1 MKLLFVCT
9 GNTCRSPMAEG
20 FARQMFG
27 DLLQVSSAGIDAW
40 DGSEASSHALEVLR
54 EHDIDFSNHRSK
66 RVTAERL
73 EEADWI
79 IPMTLAQQEN
89 LKRRYPQYGHKIR
102 YVGEWADKQF
112 DVRDPWMGS
121 LEDYRRTAQE
131 IREFLNDLKGKLTNL
146 QG

>member
-27 DLLQVSSAGIDAW
+27 DSIHVSSAGMDAW
-40 DGSEASSHALEVLR
+40 DGSEASSYALEILR
-54 EHDIDFSNHRSK
+54 EHNIDLSKHRSK
-66 RVTAERL
+66 RVTVEKL

-102 YVGEWADKQF
+102 YLGNWADKQI
-112 DVRDPWMGS
+112 DVCDPWMGS

-131 IREFLNDLKGKLTNL
+131 IQEFLNDLKNKLT
-146 QG
+146 